1 MILKALIDNLLS
13 DIDYYKAIQE
23 IDLNILQYNNKQIIK
38 TEWIFKLEKKYIYK
52 NGVFLRKSTIMPKT
66 GRNILWLVII
76 IVIFEIS

>member
-38 TEWIFKLEKKYIYK
+38 TEWIFKLKKK
-52 NGVFLRKSTIMPKT
+52 
-66 GRNILWLVII
+66 
-76 IVIFEIS
+76 IFIKMAFF